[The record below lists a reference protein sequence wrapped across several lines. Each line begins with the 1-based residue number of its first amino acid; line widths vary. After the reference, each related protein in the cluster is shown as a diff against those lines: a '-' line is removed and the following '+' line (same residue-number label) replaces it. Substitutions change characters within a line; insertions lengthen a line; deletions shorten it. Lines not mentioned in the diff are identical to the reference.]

1 MLGTLCFV
9 SVPATVSVEIPVAW
23 GEMDAFG
30 HVNNVVFFRYFESA
44 RIEYFRKLRG
54 DDFGNGEFVPILAQ
68 TECNYLRPVYHP
80 DTLIA
85 QARVSRVGS
94 SSLTME
100 YKLTSASQDSV
111 VAEGKAV
118 VVNVDPDTGKGRPLT
133 DDLKQRIS
141 QMESPK
147 A

>member
-1 MLGTLCFV
+1 MQYPV
-9 SVPATVSVEIPVAW
+9 SLQIPVAW

-30 HVNNVVFFRYFESA
+30 HVNNVVFFRYFETT

-68 TECNYLRPVYHP
+68 TECNYIRPVYHP
-80 DTLIA
+80 DTLTA
-85 QARVSRVGS
+85 EARVSRVGS

-100 YKLTSASQDSV
+100 YKLTSASQGVV

-118 VVNVDPDTGKGRPLT
+118 IVNVDTETGKGRPLT
-133 DDLKQRIS
+133 EELKRKI
-141 QMESPK
+141 ESLEAP
-147 A
+147 AE

>member
-1 MLGTLCFV
+1 MHYPV
-9 SVPATVSVEIPVAW
+9 SFQLPLAW

-54 DDFGNGEFVPILAQ
+54 DDFGNREFVPILAQ
-68 TECNYLRPVYHP
+68 TECSYLRPVYHP
-80 DTLIA
+80 DTLTA
-85 QARVSRVGS
+85 QTRVIRVGS
-94 SSLTME
+94 SSLTMV
-100 YKLTSASQDSV
+100 YTLTSASQDAV

-118 VVNVDPDTGKGRPLT
+118 IVNVDPKTGKGRPLS
-133 DDLKQRIS
+133 DDLKQKIS
-141 QMESPK
+141 QLESPE

>member
-1 MLGTLCFV
+1 MHYPV
-9 SVPATVSVEIPVAW
+9 SLQIPVAW

-54 DDFGNGEFVPILAQ
+54 DDFGNGEFLPILAQ
-68 TECNYLRPVYHP
+68 TECSYLRPVYHP
-80 DTLIA
+80 DTLTA
-85 QARVSRVGS
+85 QTRVSRVGS

-100 YKLTSASQDSV
+100 YKLTSDSQDAV

-118 VVNVDPDTGKGRPLT
+118 VVNVDPKTGKGRPLT
-133 DDLKQRIS
+133 EDLKQKIS
-141 QMESPK
+141 LLESSES
-147 A
+147 

>member
-1 MLGTLCFV
+1 MHYPV
-9 SVPATVSVEIPVAW
+9 SVQIPVAW

-30 HVNNVVFFRYFESA
+30 HVNNVVFFRYFETA

-54 DDFGNGEFVPILAQ
+54 DDFGDGEFMPILAQ
-68 TECNYLRPVYHP
+68 TECSYLRPVYHP
-80 DTLIA
+80 DTLTA

-118 VVNVDPDTGKGRPLT
+118 VVNVDPETGKGRPLT
-133 DDLKQRIS
+133 DELKQRIS
-141 QMESPK
+141 QVESPDR
-147 A
+147 